1 MIFSKHRSRRVS
13 GNIYTLF
20 DQTSDLGV
28 EVKGT
33 DLSNLFENSG
43 VALFDLMASLENV
56 QIKECRNISIQG
68 DDIELLLREWLGELL
83 YLSVA
88 DEFLFK
94 SFNIKEININALYA
108 KVCGERFDP
117 VRHILK
123 REIKSVTYHQL
134 KVKRVKGKWKARFVL
149 DI

>member
-1 MIFSKHRSRRVS
+1 MFSNSK
-13 GNIYTLF
+13 IYTLF

-28 EVKGT
+28 EVRGN
-33 DLSNLFENSG
+33 DLYNLFENSG
-43 VALFDLMASLENV
+43 FALFDLMTSLENV

-88 DEFLFK
+88 EEFIFK
-94 SFNIKEININALYA
+94 SFNIKEITKNTLYA
-108 KVCGERFDP
+108 NACGERFDP
-117 VRHILK
+117 KRHLLK
-123 REIKSVTYHQL
+123 REIKSVTYHKL
-134 KVKRVKGKWKARFVL
+134 KVQQIKGKWKARFVL

>member
-1 MIFSKHRSRRVS
+1 MFSKPDK
-13 GNIYTLF
+13 IYALF

-33 DLSNLFENSG
+33 DLHNLFENAG
-43 VALFDLMASLENV
+43 VALFDLMTSLEKV
-56 QIKECRNISIQG
+56 QIKECRDISLQS

-83 YLSVA
+83 YLSIA
-88 DEFLFK
+88 DKFLFK
-94 SFNIKEININALYA
+94 SFNIKEISKNALYA
-108 KVCGERFDP
+108 KVCGEKFDTK
-117 VRHILK
+117 RHFLK

-134 KVKRVKGKWKARFVL
+134 KVKRVKGEWKARFVL